1 MHEHISAHGSFVCYA
16 QRFLIEARKPA

>member
-1 MHEHISAHGSFVCYA
+1 MHEHIRAHGSFVCYA